1 MASALVAHLM
11 IVISWRAAEATRVP
25 LSVYNIY
32 LGYSRHSVCWLA
44 AHEWTVHLS
53 KMPAAWWW
61 NRFTEGR
68 LRGRRNVEI
77 GMLQPMR
84 TEKKKEKL
92 GVHR

>member
-1 MASALVAHLM
+1 M
-11 IVISWRAAEATRVP
+11 
-25 LSVYNIY
+25 
-32 LGYSRHSVCWLA
+32 CWLA